1 MRSLQVTERQY
12 LTVSHGG
19 DELNLDFDW
28 IIWLVLEIPTL
39 FFFYRFEP
47 WN

>member
-28 IIWLVLEIPTL
+28 II
-39 FFFYRFEP
+39 
-47 WN
+47 